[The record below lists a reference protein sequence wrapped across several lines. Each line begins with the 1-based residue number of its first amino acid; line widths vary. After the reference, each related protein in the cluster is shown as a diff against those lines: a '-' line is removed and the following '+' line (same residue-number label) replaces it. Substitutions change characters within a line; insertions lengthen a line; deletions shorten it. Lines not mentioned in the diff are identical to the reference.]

1 MSRVDLEYQNGFW
14 VRRCCQLGST
24 SPCLLKTWVPQ
35 LKEGFPNFPKLLW
48 PEVASLGSRS
58 TRAHPTKK
66 ESIPRNKTRPK
77 LSHNR
82 NSSIEVNTVC
92 VCVCVCVVP
101 LVLSCVLYLLCCC
114 LCCYLCCYMCCVSC
128 VVMCV
133 VPPVLCCMLCVCP
146 CVRSCV
152 VICVVPPVQCI

>member
-92 VCVCVCVVP
+92 VCVCCA
-101 LVLSCVLYLLCCC
+101 
-114 LCCYLCCYMCCVSC
+114 SC

-133 VPPVLCCMLCVCP
+133 VPLVLLFVLLFVVLYMLCVLCCYVCCASCVVLYVVCVCP